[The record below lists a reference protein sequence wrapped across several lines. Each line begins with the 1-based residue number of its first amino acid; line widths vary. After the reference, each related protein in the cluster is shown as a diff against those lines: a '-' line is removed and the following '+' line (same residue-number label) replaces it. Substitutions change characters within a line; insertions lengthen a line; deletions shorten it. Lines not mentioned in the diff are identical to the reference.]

1 MDPMKKPSSTRKQQ
15 QVLPELS
22 IHPRRG
28 RLIIN
33 LILCLIVLVVI
44 SETMLSVYATSRDV
58 SIMVLFTI
66 FFFICLIFL
75 CGFIWSTL
83 RLLTSRK
90 PSLQAGAE
98 GLTLRHLPFLGNV
111 TLPWSEIKSVHTYR
125 YLFLTYLCIVPQD
138 AHELIRRQGP
148 LRFAFNA
155 SSRFSLRTGAILN
168 VPQSLL
174 EQPVEEVCERF
185 QEVYGVE
192 RTPKPPRPGRSR
204 QSENQE

>member
-1 MDPMKKPSSTRKQQ
+1 MKKPPSSKKQQ
-15 QVLPELS
+15 QALPELS
-22 IHPRRG
+22 MRPRRG
-28 RLIIN
+28 RLILN
-33 LILCLIVLVVI
+33 LLLCLIVLGII
-44 SETMLSVYATSRDV
+44 SEAILSVFATSKDV

-90 PSLQAGAE
+90 PSLQARAE
-98 GLTLRHLPFLGNV
+98 GLTARHLPFLGNV
-111 TLPWSEIKSVHTYR
+111 SLPWSEIKSVHTYR
-125 YLFLTYLCIVPQD
+125 YLFLTYLCLVPANAQ
-138 AHELIRRQGP
+138 ELIRRQGP

-168 VPQSLL
+168 IPQSLL

-185 QEVYGVE
+185 QEDYGVE
-192 RTPKPPRPGRSR
+192 RTPTPPRPGRAR
-204 QSENQE
+204 QNENEE

>member
-1 MDPMKKPSSTRKQQ
+1 MKKPPTTRKERQE
-15 QVLPELS
+15 LPELAMQ
-22 IHPRRG
+22 PRRW

-33 LILCLIVLVVI
+33 LILCLVVLAII
-44 SETMLSVYATSRDV
+44 SEAILSVFATSNDT

-66 FFFICLIFL
+66 FFLICLIFL
-75 CGFIWSTL
+75 SGFIWSTL
-83 RLLTSRK
+83 RLLVSKK
-90 PSLQAGAE
+90 PSFQAGVE

-125 YLFLTYLCIVPQD
+125 YLFLTYLCLVPTD

-155 SSRFSLRTGAILN
+155 SSRFSLRTGAVLN

-174 EQPVEEVCERF
+174 EQPVEEVCARF
-185 QEVYGVE
+185 QEDYGVE
-192 RTPKPPRPGRSR
+192 RTPKQPRVGRGK
-204 QSENQE
+204 QNESEE

>member
-1 MDPMKKPSSTRKQQ
+1 MKKPPSSNKKKQQ
-15 QVLPELS
+15 QALPELS
-22 IHPRRG
+22 MQPRRG

-33 LILCLIVLVVI
+33 LILCLVVLAVI
-44 SETMLSVYATSRDV
+44 SEAILSVFATSHDLN
-58 SIMVLFTI
+58 IIVLFTI
-66 FFFICLIFL
+66 FFLICLIFL
-75 CGFIWSTL
+75 FGFIWSTL

-98 GLTLRHLPFLGNV
+98 GLTLRHLPFLGTV

-125 YLFLTYLCIVPQD
+125 YLFLTYLCLVPTD

-185 QEVYGVE
+185 QEAYGVE
-192 RTPKPPRPGRSR
+192 RTSLPTRAARSKP
-204 QSENQE
+204 E